1 MAADVPNR
9 SHLTRF
15 AWLSIAAAVATI
27 AIKAGAWWL
36 TGSVGLLSDA
46 LESIVNLV
54 AAAMT
59 LWMLTLSARPPTE
72 EHAYGYSKA
81 EYFSSGCEG
90 AMIFAAALA
99 IAWTALERLLHPQP
113 LERIGL
119 GLVLSIAASAIN
131 FIVARVLL
139 GAAHRNHSIALEADA
154 HHLMTDVWTSI
165 GVVVG
170 VAAVVL
176 TGWNWLDPVI
186 ALAVAANIVFTG
198 FSLVRRSAL
207 GLLDPSLPVAQR
219 SAIEA
224 ILDRH
229 RSVGVDFHA
238 LRTRA
243 AAGRSFVS
251 VHVLVPGAWTVR
263 RAHDLAEAIEREIE
277 LAVPRA
283 SVITHLEPRED
294 PSSYEDMALDRVRGS
309 AQQRP

>member
-1 MAADVPNR
+1 MSR

-15 AWLSIAAAVATI
+15 AWLSIGAAVATI
-27 AIKAGAWWL
+27 AIKTLAWWL

-59 LWMLTLSARPPTE
+59 LWMLALSARPPTE

-81 EYFSSGCEG
+81 EYFSSGLEG

-99 IAWTALERLLHPQP
+99 IGWTAIDRLLHPQP

-119 GLVLSIAASAIN
+119 GLVLSLAASAIN

-139 GAAHRNHSIALEADA
+139 KAAQRYRSIALEADA
-154 HHLMTDVWTSI
+154 RHLMTDVWTSI
-165 GVVVG
+165 GVVIAVG
-170 VAAVVL
+170 AVAL

-186 ALAVAANIVFTG
+186 ALAVAVNIVFTG
-198 FSLVRRSAL
+198 FSLVRRSAQ
-207 GLLDPSLPVAQR
+207 GLLDRALPAQQR
-219 SAIEA
+219 TAIEA
-224 ILDRH
+224 VLRRRAADGIE
-229 RSVGVDFHA
+229 FHA

-251 VHVLVPGAWTVR
+251 VHLLVPGAWSVQQ
-263 RAHDLAEAIEREIE
+263 AHDAAEAIEREIAN
-277 LAVPRA
+277 AVPGTTA
-283 SVITHLEPRED
+283 FTHIEPRED
-294 PSSYEDMALDRVRGS
+294 PASYEDEALDRPAAPRT
-309 AQQRP
+309 AP